1 MPVFLPK
8 NLAALAGVA
17 AKEAT
22 RYSANALRVLD
33 LGGAYRVEATDGKK
47 LAVVRGPCPEASCPA
62 LDPDFGGANETL
74 VPAADWKAGFRLGGK
89 TQPAVGLAAD
99 ATTFKLAVGDQAIS
113 GARAEGRFP
122 DFSLVIPKAPA
133 LIGFRVDP
141 SLLIGLLQAA
151 VALDPVGG
159 VQVLFYARDKP
170 IGIACRND
178 QGQYLDGLLMPLT

>member
-33 LGGAYRVEATDGKK
+33 LGGAYRVEATDGTK
-47 LAVVRGPCPEASCPA
+47 LVVVRGPCPESSSLA
-62 LDPDFGGANETL
+62 LGPEYGGANEAL
-74 VPAADWKAGFRLGGK
+74 VPAADWKAGFRLGK
-89 TQPAVGLAAD
+89 KQLPVGLAAD
-99 ATTFKLAVGDQAIS
+99 ATSFKLAVGDQAVS
-113 GARAEGRFP
+113 GQRAEGRFP

-151 VALDPVGG
+151 AALEPVGG
-159 VQVLFYARDKP
+159 VQVLFYARNKP

-178 QGQYLDGLLMPLT
+178 QGQYLDGLLMPLA